1 MTRTVAFFSRVK
13 NILISCK
20 TSLGKILQMNLKQHF
35 LNYKIK
41 KRVEKF
47 SLFFD
52 GLIEVLGYEKLIR
65 SMVK

>member
-1 MTRTVAFFSRVK
+1 
-13 NILISCK
+13 
-20 TSLGKILQMNLKQHF
+20 MNLKQHF